1 MQRGEVFALPTPRGA
16 RGREQHGKRYGVV
29 LQADELLALSTV
41 LVAPT
46 STRAR
51 PASFRPEID
60 VAGARTRVLLEQLGA
75 VDPQRLGDSVGFV
88 THEELRAVERAAAAV
103 LGLSE

>member
-1 MQRGEVFALPTPRGA
+1 MQRGEVFALPSPRGA
-16 RGREQHGKRYGVV
+16 RGREQQGQRYGVV

-51 PASFRPEID
+51 PASFRPEIEI
-60 VAGARTRVLLEQLGA
+60 AGTKTRVLLEQLGA
-75 VDPQRLGDSVGFV
+75 VDPQRLGDSVGV
-88 THEELRAVERAAAAV
+88 VARDELRAVERAAAVV
-103 LGLSE
+103 LGLGE